1 MAVRAEGNLAEC
13 QGRWTGWAQV
23 GLQRLPLPYPLLIA
37 AAGLVAFAEQVLEYS
52 LRDPAFVQATPLTW
66 IKRLVVPFLIVYLLF
81 TLRLLRRGA
90 IQALAAL
97 RPIVEIDDDAYD
109 AHVRAMIHIRRRE
122 ELFLLAISVTLM
134 VILFVVL
141 KNPLPLS
148 GGPNPVH
155 LPANWLL
162 AAFILGA
169 YTLLGWLFLMLIYC
183 SIRLGTALGRLAR
196 EPLSVNIFDP
206 MDLLPFG
213 RLSLLH
219 SLSLVGVIL
228 ILVLPLGR
236 PTELVDY
243 LVILL
248 ASLGSFLALV
258 VPLWGV
264 HRQMDEAKERAL
276 ANIHE
281 QLHDIHRRLV
291 GSADLVDQDVA
302 SLANRTGALIN
313 LRKMINEAPS
323 WPFKD
328 ATAALRASLAA
339 MTPLI
344 YFVLTEVIRVYLLP
358 FLGR

>member
-1 MAVRAEGNLAEC
+1 MSAYAEESLAEC
-13 QGRWTGWAQV
+13 QGRWMGWASV
-23 GLQRLPLPYPLLIA
+23 GLQRLPLPYPLLTA
-37 AAGLVAFAEQVLEYS
+37 AAGLIVFAEQVLEYS
-52 LRDPAFVQATPLTW
+52 LRDPAFAYATPLTW
-66 IKRLVVPFLIVYLLF
+66 IKRLVVPFLIVYILL
-81 TLRLLRRGA
+81 TLRVLRRGA
-90 IQALAAL
+90 VKALAAL

-109 AHVRAMIHIRRRE
+109 AHVRAMVHIRRRE
-122 ELFLLAISVTLM
+122 ELLLLGVSAALM
-134 VILFVVL
+134 VLLFIVMR
-141 KNPLPLS
+141 NPLPLS
-148 GGPNPVH
+148 GGPNPVR
-155 LPANWLL
+155 LPTNWLL
-162 AAFILGA
+162 AAFILSA
-169 YTLLGWLFLMLIYC
+169 YTLLGWLFFMLIYC

-291 GSADLVDQDVA
+291 GSADLAGQDVA

-313 LRKMINEAPS
+313 LRKMISEAPS

-344 YFVLTEVIRVYLLP
+344 YFVLTEIIRVYLLP